1 MKTSITPRLNY
12 CADDEGRYAL
22 IIQVIHNRRRSILT
36 TPYRLCREEFDREK
50 NRAVPTNRTKA
61 HRTLI
66 RQANACIE
74 TYLLELH
81 TLADK
86 LKTAGNPYTAQNI
99 TDLYKCNSDYHYLT
113 TFADKLIAGLEN
125 TGHFGTAR
133 SYRSLIS
140 AWGKFS
146 PNNNCNCFSQLDV
159 RTIAAFCDYLEQH
172 GNQRNTVNFYLRTL
186 RALYNRAR
194 KYGYAPE
201 NQNPF
206 REISFKPA
214 KTPKL
219 AVTRELLN
227 TLADTDFGDRLLNEA
242 RDMFLFSFYA
252 RGMSFVDM
260 AYLRKDKIWD
270 GTLHYQRQ
278 KTHQVFNVA
287 ITPQLR
293 EIMARYDNP
302 DSPWVLPCMKRG
314 RLFSTC
320 SDENTDNDL
329 TPAMQY
335 KFYCMALQY
344 YLILLQEIS
353 KRLGCKKLTFNVARH
368 TWATEARSMGVP
380 MPHISEGLGH
390 TSEKTTR
397 FYLAQLDNS
406 TVDKVNEMVTKL
418 R

>member
-1 MKTSITPRLNY
+1 MKTSIAPRLNY
-12 CADDEGRYAL
+12 CADSEGRYAL
-22 IIQVIHNRRRSILT
+22 IIQVIHDRRRSILT
-36 TPYRLCREEFDREK
+36 TPYRLYPDEFDRK
-50 NRAVPTNRTKA
+50 KCRAIPTNRTKA
-61 HRTLI
+61 HRNMI
-66 RQANACIE
+66 REANESIA
-74 TYLLELH
+74 TYLSALSL
-81 TLADK
+81 LADK
-86 LKTAGNPYTAQNI
+86 LKKTGAPYTAQSI

-113 TFADKLIAGLEN
+113 TFAEKLIADLET
-125 TGHFGTAR
+125 TGRFGTAR
-133 SYRSLIS
+133 TYRSLMR
-140 AWGKFS
+140 AWGKFA
-146 PNNNCNCFSQLDV
+146 PNTRYRFSQLDS
-159 RTIAAFCDYLEQH
+159 RTITAFGDYLEQH
-172 GNQRNTVNFYLRTL
+172 GNQRNTVSFYLRTL

-201 NQNPF
+201 GHNPF
-206 REISFKPA
+206 REVSFKPA

-227 TLADTDFGDRLLNEA
+227 TLAVTDFKDALLNEA

-260 AYLRKDKIWD
+260 AYLEKDKIWD
-270 GTLHYQRQ
+270 GALHYRRH
-278 KTHQVFNVA
+278 KTHQTFNVA

-293 EIMARYDNP
+293 EIIDRYDTA

-314 RLFSTC
+314 RLFSTY
-320 SDENTDNDL
+320 SDENPDNAL
-329 TPAMQY
+329 SLAVQY

-344 YLILLQEIS
+344 YLLLLQEIS

-390 TSEKTTR
+390 TSEQTTR